1 MVLSVRN
8 REVGSHGGNVSL
20 REEGFGFKASA
31 ISHALLVQT
40 CSAALRKDVL
50 FCRLEGHLRQAHGE
64 SASGGGKVKVL
75 HAGTDTV
82 ALKWLCSVCARSQEL
97 AHPTPS
103 ADLAPFPRGC
113 PLDFYY

>member
-64 SASGGGKVKVL
+64 SASGGRKGQGFACGDRHSRPEMAVFR
-75 HAGTDTV
+75 
-82 ALKWLCSVCARSQEL
+82 VCA
-97 AHPTPS
+97 
-103 ADLAPFPRGC
+103 
-113 PLDFYY
+113 